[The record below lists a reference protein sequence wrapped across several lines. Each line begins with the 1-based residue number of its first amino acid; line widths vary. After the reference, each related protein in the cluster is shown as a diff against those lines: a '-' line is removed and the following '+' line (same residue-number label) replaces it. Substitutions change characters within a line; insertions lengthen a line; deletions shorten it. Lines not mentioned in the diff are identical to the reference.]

1 MINLGS
7 FMRRLIVLFLFL
19 PIACAENPSEQM
31 LLGTWNYNLEATL
44 AEMQNRG
51 ADQNT
56 MNYMQSIMIGL
67 QEANIQFEPRGVVKF
82 TMPDLEEK
90 GSWKLQDKDQLLVL
104 TLDSSEQV
112 SKIDYLSL
120 DTLILYS
127 NDPSQ
132 QSNLRIL
139 TRN

>member
-1 MINLGS
+1 
-7 FMRRLIVLFLFL
+7 MRQLIFLCLLL
-19 PIACAENPSEQM
+19 PIACAESPSQQM
-31 LLGTWNYNLEATL
+31 LVGSWEYNLEATL
-44 AEMQNRG
+44 TELRDRG

-82 TMPDLEEK
+82 TMPNLEEE
-90 GSWKLQDKDQLLVL
+90 GSWKLQEKEQLLVL

-120 DTLILYS
+120 DTLILRPS
-127 NDPSQ
+127 DPSQ
-132 QSNLRIL
+132 QDNLRIL
-139 TRN
+139 TRK

>member
-1 MINLGS
+1 
-7 FMRRLIVLFLFL
+7 
-19 PIACAENPSEQM
+19 M
-31 LLGTWNYNLEATL
+31 LLGSWEYNMEATL
-44 AEMQNRG
+44 TEMQVRG

-82 TMPDLEEK
+82 TMPNLEET
-90 GSWKLQDKDQLLVL
+90 GTWKLKDKDQFLVL

-112 SKIDYLSL
+112 SKIDHLSF
-120 DTLILYS
+120 DTLILHPD
-127 NDPSQ
+127 NPNQ
-132 QSNLRIL
+132 QHNLRIL

>member
-1 MINLGS
+1 
-7 FMRRLIVLFLFL
+7 MRRLLFLLLLL
-19 PIACAENPSEQM
+19 PTACAENPSQQM
-31 LLGTWNYNLEATL
+31 LLGTWEYNMEATL
-44 AEMQNRG
+44 AEMQDRG

-82 TMPDLEEK
+82 TMLDLEEE
-90 GSWKLQDKDQLLVL
+90 GTWKVQDKEQLLVL

-120 DTLILYS
+120 DTLILS
-127 NDPSQ
+127 PNDPVQ
-132 QSNLRIL
+132 QESLRIL
-139 TRN
+139 TRK